1 MSAKSLSVESN
12 SNHTMAYIHT
22 NSRWRFFDDSDISFT
37 HIPKCSGTSFIIEMK
52 PKYSHQNCYHAMRN
66 HVINTMNVVFLRSPR
81 KHVKSQFSE
90 CYYDSWGKTVTKN
103 TNFPRTDNVTNDY
116 YTWIDHFILQQ
127 KENIKGHEA
136 SFRCQDPRD
145 TMARHLSCLW
155 APKPKAN
162 HALDPPPDYDEAV
175 VNLYDADFVG
185 LTDFYHESICM
196 IRYRRERELPAGC
209 TCEDNLET
217 ITHAHI
223 THGVPQEQ
231 DTSRMPKHVQQK
243 VDALVKIDTKLFLV
257 ALDRFIYDLEEVEQS
272 SNAKILCDRSRL
284 KLLHE
289 EYQEI

>member
-1 MSAKSLSVESN
+1 
-12 SNHTMAYIHT
+12 
-22 NSRWRFFDDSDISFT
+22 
-37 HIPKCSGTSFIIEMK
+37 
-52 PKYSHQNCYHAMRN
+52 
-66 HVINTMNVVFLRSPR
+66 
-81 KHVKSQFSE
+81 
-90 CYYDSWGKTVTKN
+90 
-103 TNFPRTDNVTNDY
+103 
-116 YTWIDHFILQQ
+116 
-127 KENIKGHEA
+127 
-136 SFRCQDPRD
+136 
-145 TMARHLSCLW
+145 
-155 APKPKAN
+155 
-162 HALDPPPDYDEAV
+162 
-175 VNLYDADFVG
+175 
-185 LTDFYHESICM
+185 M